1 MSAVTLLPEETL
13 QRLDDT
19 GITLSVTVEP
29 QAPVFAGHYPGFPLL
44 PGVFLLDLAER
55 AVRRFAAGH
64 GRRLELEAIATTR
77 FLSPVLPGAEVVVD
91 CTVKAG
97 EGALRTVTARCTADG
112 VKAATF
118 RLRHRELQRIAH
130 PQ

>member
-1 MSAVTLLPEETL
+1 MSAVTLLPGETL

-19 GITLSVTVEP
+19 GITLSVAVEP
-29 QAPVFAGHYPGFPLL
+29 QTPVFAGHYPNFPLL

-55 AVRRFAAGH
+55 AVGRFAAGH
-64 GRRLELEAIATTR
+64 GRRLGLEAIVSTR
-77 FLSPVLPGAEVVVD
+77 FLSPVHPGAEVIVD
-91 CTVKAG
+91 CTYTAG

-118 RLRHRELQRIAH
+118 RLRYREL
-130 PQ
+130 